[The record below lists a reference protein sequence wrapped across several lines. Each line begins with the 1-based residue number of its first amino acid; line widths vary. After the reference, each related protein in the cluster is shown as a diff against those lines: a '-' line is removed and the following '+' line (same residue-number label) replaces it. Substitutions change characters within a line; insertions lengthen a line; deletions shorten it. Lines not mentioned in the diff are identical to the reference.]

1 MISSVEQFQGKEKKI
16 IIVSTV
22 RSKSDNVGFLN
33 NFRVNS
39 KSLFVLLERFLI
51 HKFFFP
57 PYQRLNVLMSRA
69 QALLIIIGDP
79 TTLRTD
85 DNWNKVINIFEQNN
99 AIISCNGQPTQKIAD
114 LANRVDTLK
123 LNELNI

>member
-22 RSKSDNVGFLN
+22 RSKSDNIGFLN
-33 NFRVNS
+33 NFRVNEFFVIFLL
-39 KSLFVLLERFLI
+39 KILLKFLFS
-51 HKFFFP
+51 
-57 PYQRLNVLMSRA
+57 YQRLNVLMSRA

-79 TTLRTD
+79 KTLRTD
-85 DNWNKVINIFEQNN
+85 KHWDKVINIFEQNN
-99 AIISCNGQPTQKIAD
+99 AIVSRNGKSTQKIAD
-114 LANRVDTLK
+114 LVNRADDTEK